1 MSPRQ
6 AGADHLEAIGRRL
19 RALREG
25 AELEGKD
32 LAARLGWSASKVS
45 RLELARQ
52 GISPADIAAW
62 VAATQGTPDERAQ
75 LLGLLD
81 QAREEEHTLRRR
93 ARHGQAAIQAG
104 YNTLIERA
112 SLIRL
117 FQTAV
122 VPGLLQ
128 TPEYARVILTAAQ
141 RQLQLSVE
149 DIDAAVATRMERQK
163 YLYSGRRFELLIA
176 EPVLRWGIVPPA
188 VMRDQIDRLH
198 GAIGLANVR
207 LGILPLGAPLE
218 LVPLHTFAMYDDLV
232 CVETFGREHR
242 YTGSEAETY
251 AAAFDTLWSSAAT
264 GHEARRL
271 LVRLADALSGAT
283 NQPEQAPVRH

>member
-19 RALREG
+19 RALREH
-25 AELEGKD
+25 AELDGKD
-32 LAARLGWSASKVS
+32 LASQLGWSASKVS

-52 GISPADIAAW
+52 GIAPADIAAW
-62 VAATQGTPDERAQ
+62 ITATDGTPDERAL

-104 YNTLIERA
+104 YNTLVERS
-112 SLIRL
+112 SLVRL

-128 TPEYARVILTAAQ
+128 TPDYARAILTAAQ
-141 RQLQLSVE
+141 HQLQLSVE
-149 DIDAAVATRMERQK
+149 DIDAAVSTRMERQR

-176 EPVLRWGIVPPA
+176 EPVLRWGIVPPE
-188 VMRDQIDRLH
+188 VMCEQIDRLH
-198 GAIGLANVR
+198 GAIGLGNVR
-207 LGILPLGAPLE
+207 LGILPLGAPLD

-251 AAAFDTLWSSAAT
+251 ANAFDTLWRSAVT
-264 GHEARRL
+264 GHDARRL
-271 LVRLADALSGAT
+271 LVQVADELVPSRTRASLRS
-283 NQPEQAPVRH
+283 

>member
-6 AGADHLEAIGRRL
+6 AGADHLAAIGRRL
-19 RALREG
+19 RVLREKAG
-25 AELEGKD
+25 IDGKD
-32 LAARLGWSASKVS
+32 LAAQLGWSASKVS

-52 GISPADIAAW
+52 GVSPADIAAW
-62 VAATQGTPDERAQ
+62 IAATKGTPEERAH

-104 YNTLIERA
+104 YNTLVERS
-112 SLIRL
+112 SLVRL

-128 TPEYARVILTAAQ
+128 TPEYAHLILTAAQ

-149 DIDAAVATRMERQK
+149 DIEAAVTTRMERQR

-176 EPVLRWGIVPPA
+176 EPALRWGIVPPE
-188 VMRDQIDRLH
+188 VMREQIDRLH
-198 GAIGLANVR
+198 GVIGLGNVR
-207 LGILPLGAPLE
+207 LGILPLGVPLG

-242 YTGSEAETY
+242 YTGPEAETY
-251 AAAFDTLWSSAAT
+251 TTVFDTLWRSAAT
-264 GHEARRL
+264 GHDARRL
-271 LVRLADALSGAT
+271 LVQIADDLG
-283 NQPEQAPVRH
+283 

>member
-6 AGADHLEAIGRRL
+6 AGADHLEAIGRQL
-19 RALREG
+19 RVLREKV
-25 AELEGKD
+25 EFEGKD
-32 LAARLGWSASKVS
+32 LAVELGWSASKVS

-52 GISPADIAAW
+52 GISPSDIAAW
-62 VAATQGTPDERAQ
+62 ITATGGTGEERAQ

-93 ARHGQAAIQAG
+93 ARHGQAPIQAG
-104 YNTLIERA
+104 YNTLVERA

-128 TPEYARVILTAAQ
+128 TPDYARAILTAAQ

-149 DIDAAVATRMERQK
+149 DVEDAVATRMERQR
-163 YLYSGRRFELLIA
+163 YLYSGRRFELLVA
-176 EPVLRWGIVPPA
+176 EPVLRWGIVPPD
-188 VMRDQIDRLH
+188 VMREQIDRLQ
-198 GAIGLANVR
+198 GAIGLGNVR
-207 LGILPLGAPLE
+207 LGILPLGVPLD

-251 AAAFDTLWSSAAT
+251 ANAFDTLWGSAAT
-264 GHEARRL
+264 GRAARRL
-271 LVRLADALSGAT
+271 LVRLADDLSPQKT
-283 NQPEQAPVRH
+283 NTTQPS

>member
-6 AGADHLEAIGRRL
+6 AGADHLAAIGRQL
-19 RALREG
+19 RALRERAG
-25 AELEGKD
+25 IDGKD
-32 LAARLGWSASKVS
+32 LAAQLGWSASKVS

-52 GISPADIAAW
+52 GVSPADIAAW
-62 VAATQGTPDERAQ
+62 IAATDGTPDQRAK

-104 YNTLIERA
+104 YNTLVERS

-149 DIDAAVATRMERQK
+149 DVEAAVATRMERQR

-176 EPVLRWGIVPPA
+176 EPALRWGIVPPE
-188 VMRDQIDRLH
+188 VMREQIDRLH
-198 GAIGLANVR
+198 GVIGLGNVR
-207 LGILPLGAPLE
+207 LGILPLGVPLD

-242 YTGSEAETY
+242 YTGPEAETY
-251 AAAFDTLWSSAAT
+251 AAVFDTLWQSAAT

-271 LVRLADALSGAT
+271 LTRIADDLG
-283 NQPEQAPVRH
+283 